1 MIALPPGDGVDDDP
15 EDVAISAREAET
27 MPARVMFVRE
37 LMLADRWHKRLLPVL
52 AGTWGLSE
60 GHVRHI
66 SAEASR
72 ANKAA
77 LNKPLLRAR
86 FLDKLERAY
95 GVAEMELACERGSP
109 AKASEAMTKAVLAA
123 AQISGVATEEKAVP
137 HLTINVGQ
145 PVSSPIMDE
154 LMGADEP
161 KAITVHGEPV
171 PEADAAVVVSAGVGT
186 PSEVSDD
193 DDGRD
198 EGVAEDP
205 PEGPEDWR

>member
-1 MIALPPGDGVDDDP
+1 MVAVGPETPEDHEP
-15 EDVAISAREAET
+15 EDVAISAREVET
-27 MPARVMFVRE
+27 LPARVMFVRE
-37 LMLADRWHKRLLPVL
+37 LMLADRWHKRLIPVL
-52 AGTWGLSE
+52 AGAWTLSE

-77 LNKPLLRAR
+77 MNKPLLRAR
-86 FLDKLERAY
+86 FLDKLEHAF

-145 PVSSPIMDE
+145 PVRSPIMDE

-186 PSEVSDD
+186 PAEVPDD
-193 DDGRD
+193 ADGGD
-198 EGVAEDP
+198 QGVAEDA